1 MAEELDWDPIRALA
15 RRVLRNG
22 EPLMLTIEVRE
33 LLARTAREVGLSQAD
48 ATSALASDTSA
59 LELLRECSRRISEG
73 SSRMVNALHRMY
85 QHKRAGDLDSARQ
98 EMRDVLAAEEVP
110 HYRAVAQGQLNLL
123 DDEP

>member
-1 MAEELDWDPIRALA
+1 MADDLDWDPIRALA
-15 RRVLRNG
+15 RRVLRDG
-22 EPLMLTIEVRE
+22 EPLALTAEVRD
-33 LLARTAREVGLSQAD
+33 LLVRTALEVGLSQAD
-48 ATSALASDTSA
+48 AASALVSSTSA
-59 LELLRECSRRISEG
+59 LELLRECSSRISEG

-98 EMRDVLAAEEVP
+98 EMRDVLAAEVVP

>member
-1 MAEELDWDPIRALA
+1 MADELDWDPIRTLA
-15 RRVLRNG
+15 RRVLRDG
-22 EPLMLTIEVRE
+22 EPLVLTAEVRD
-33 LLARTAREVGLSQAD
+33 LLSRTALEVGLSQAD

>member
-33 LLARTAREVGLSQAD
+33 LLARTAREVGLSQAH
-48 ATSALASDTSA
+48 ATSALASDTGA